1 MNVSSKQVPLRVA
14 KLAAREATPALAD
27 CVSHLDP
34 SSPDDYRE
42 LAALLACEWVTHVPK
57 CVGLAGGQGAG
68 KSTLGRLIES
78 ACASVGIRACVLSLD
93 DWIALATSV
102 HPLLETRGPPGTHE
116 ILRCREAIGHLGRS
130 GEIEL
135 PIFDKGL
142 DDRSG
147 TRRVRG
153 PFDLVLLEGWCVGA
167 RSVVETSLA
176 RPINMLERER
186 DPSAIWR
193 RYVNAQLG
201 QAYAET
207 WRALDYLVYL
217 RVPDLAAIRRWR
229 LEQEDSLPAMQR
241 LGSEAIERFGPNTA
255 RALEVQPPSEH
266 SAGTGGA
273 TAVRT
278 QRRPWRCNHRPNT
291 APALE
296 VQPPSEHSAGPGGAT
311 AVRTQRRPRGRS
323 MRIRRDRVGL
333 LLDEFSRRWA

>member
-1 MNVSSKQVPLRVA
+1 LVVNVSSRQVPLRVA
-14 KLAAREATPALAD
+14 KLAGREATPALAD

-42 LAALLACEWVTHVPK
+42 LAALLACEWASHVPK

-93 DWIALATSV
+93 DFYLPRPQRKALAARV
-102 HPLLETRGPPGTHE
+102 HPLLETRGPPGTHD
-116 ILRCREAIGHLGRS
+116 ILRCREAIARLGRS

-147 TRRVRG
+147 TRQVRG

-167 RSVVETSLA
+167 ETVVETSLA
-176 RPINMLERER
+176 KPINMLEREQ
-186 DPSAIWR
+186 DANAFWR

-201 QAYAET
+201 EAYAET

-217 RVPDLAAIRRWR
+217 RVPDLAAVRRWR
-229 LEQEDSLPAMQR
+229 LEQEDSLPAPRR
-241 LGSEAIERFGPNTA
+241 LGSEAIDRFVQHYERITLAMMDSLPSRADLSVDLAGDHSITA
-255 RALEVQPPSEH
+255 LAF
-266 SAGTGGA
+266 
-273 TAVRT
+273 
-278 QRRPWRCNHRPNT
+278 
-291 APALE
+291 
-296 VQPPSEHSAGPGGAT
+296 
-311 AVRTQRRPRGRS
+311 RS
-323 MRIRRDRVGL
+323 G
-333 LLDEFSRRWA
+333 

>member
-1 MNVSSKQVPLRVA
+1 MLAGLAFPQAYAVVAPCGRFDGGFSFRWSWGELVMNLSSKQVPTRVA
-14 KLAAREATPALAD
+14 KLAGREVTPAHAD
-27 CVSHLDP
+27 CVSHLDS

-42 LAALLACEWVTHVPK
+42 LAALLACEWVSHVPK

-93 DWIALATSV
+93 DFYLPRPHRKALAARV

-116 ILRCREAIGHLGRS
+116 ILRCREAMARLGKS

-167 RSVVETSLA
+167 GPVVETSLTK
-176 RPINMLERER
+176 PINMLEREQ
-186 DPSAIWR
+186 DANAIWR

-201 QAYAET
+201 EAYAET

-217 RVPDLAAIRRWR
+217 RVPDLEAVRRWR
-229 LEQEDSLPAMQR
+229 LEQEDSLPAHQR
-241 LGSEAIERFGPNTA
+241 LGSEAVDRFVQHYERITLAMMDSLPS
-255 RALEVQPPSEH
+255 RADLTVELADDH
-266 SAGTGGA
+266 SIA
-273 TAVRT
+273 
-278 QRRPWRCNHRPNT
+278 
-291 APALE
+291 AL
-296 VQPPSEHSAGPGGAT
+296 AF
-311 AVRTQRRPRGRS
+311 RS
-323 MRIRRDRVGL
+323 G
-333 LLDEFSRRWA
+333 